1 MGRESNASINEDDEG
16 APTRARR
23 TQWALSAEQ
32 EEACVF
38 REDEDAT
45 MFANNEAFALA
56 KMNYVQLIGEVEP
69 VEFMCRFKR
78 LWLIK

>member
-45 MFANNEAFALA
+45 
-56 KMNYVQLIGEVEP
+56 
-69 VEFMCRFKR
+69 
-78 LWLIK
+78 